1 MASRVN
7 GSIQGIGN
15 KTESQKKIIKII
27 NTAVLSFLIPV
38 SQEVKGN
45 RR

>member
-15 KTESQKKIIKII
+15 KTESQKKNYKIK
-27 NTAVLSFLIPV
+27 NAVLSFLIRV

-45 RR
+45 